1 VGNKHRIEQEP
12 PPVFRLPELLGPPH
26 APVAAVVSLTL
37 PSFPPSSSPLW
48 WFYLWTP
55 NHTNHMVLLRVN
67 HLANLSLTHSQDV
80 LPYDSESRKSC
91 GAIESESLS
100 KITEGGNYIVRK
112 RSPS

>member
-1 VGNKHRIEQEP
+1 
-12 PPVFRLPELLGPPH
+12 
-26 APVAAVVSLTL
+26 
-37 PSFPPSSSPLW
+37 
-48 WFYLWTP
+48 
-55 NHTNHMVLLRVN
+55 MVLLRVN